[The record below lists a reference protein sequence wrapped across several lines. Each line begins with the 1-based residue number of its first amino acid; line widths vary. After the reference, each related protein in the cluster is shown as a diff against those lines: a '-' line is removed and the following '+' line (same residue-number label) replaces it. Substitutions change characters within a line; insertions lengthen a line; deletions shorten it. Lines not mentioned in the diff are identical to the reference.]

1 MKMVKLV
8 LIGFITTV
16 LRAMLQTLM
25 AAGQQTVLAPSMFIK
40 NGSMP
45 LVFMVYGTFAYTM
58 IAVIFLIIHKNLSG
72 GRVVKGLKFG
82 ILYSL
87 LWSIYLMEPLAHG
100 SPIDKI
106 TYPIADSA
114 VLIVMGLLLGRFIAI
129 SSPHEKYKFK
139 KHSWWNIGLITV
151 LFFTGRMIEYTIFN
165 IYSLFN
171 KSPISSVSWVIVT
184 GIVIGLV
191 FDYINP
197 LMGNKGV
204 AYKSFIF
211 GIIIFGIDLFAFN
224 FFIPIVFNFD
234 ILDLFTRT
242 SVDILFVFIGSY
254 IANKITK
261 YYSLNHNIEL

>member
-1 MKMVKLV
+1 MKMVKLI
-8 LIGFITTV
+8 LIGFITTI

-25 AAGQQTVLAPSMFIK
+25 PVGQQTVLAPSMFIN

-58 IAVIFLIIHKNLSG
+58 IAVIFLILHKNLSG
-72 GRVVKGLKFG
+72 NRIIKGLKFG

-100 SPIDKI
+100 VPIDKI

-129 SSPHEKYKFK
+129 SSPIKKYKFT
-139 KHSWWNIGLITV
+139 KHSLGSIGFITV
-151 LFFTGRMIEYTIFN
+151 LFFIGRMIEYTIFN
-165 IYSLFN
+165 IYSSFN
-171 KSPISSVSWVIVT
+171 ESPVSSIVWVIGT

-197 LMGNKGV
+197 LIGSKSIT
-204 AYKSFIF
+204 YKSFIF
-211 GIIIFGIDLFAFN
+211 GVVIFGVDLFAFN
-224 FFIPIVFNFD
+224 FFIPIIFNYD
-234 ILDLFTRT
+234 MLDLITRT
-242 SVDILFVFIGSY
+242 IVDIIFVFSGSY
-254 IANKITK
+254 IANKIRNRETIVIK
-261 YYSLNHNIEL
+261 LPS